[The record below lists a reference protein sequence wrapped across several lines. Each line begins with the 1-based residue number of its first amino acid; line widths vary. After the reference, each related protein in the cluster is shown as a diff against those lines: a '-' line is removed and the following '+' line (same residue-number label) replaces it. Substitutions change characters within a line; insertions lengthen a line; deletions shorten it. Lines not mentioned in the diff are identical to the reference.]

1 MMKIFFVVLNLFLIV
16 LLNLSLC
23 VNALNLNFISSYLF
37 NYTDQIKPKSVEEI
51 CFINLKT
58 NTSLEKS
65 ETKIVQEILY
75 FFKKLKFEYSPVLS
89 MIFDTGNYYI
99 TSPDPQIYPVNIN
112 DDVGKLFIFLISY
125 NKNQNFNLGINNF
138 YKNFLNNY
146 LKNTAIDSPQD
157 LYLCNFKIAEIN
169 GQLGF
174 TVEKQGRYE
183 LTESWDFSKE
193 DRKNYL
199 AFHEDNVVF
208 ELNQG
213 EISEI
218 EIEIKNNSD
227 KYFLLLPNSE
237 NLLLL
242 FEKDSILFINNVW
255 LNTRTPKKISE
266 LFINSQNTQ
275 KVYFSVQAPL
285 LPGEYEENINLLYN
299 NIVVDELRFR
309 YIVKDLGR
317 KILQVKSGLIKAS
330 MYEEPTT
337 ASKVIREI
345 PANTYLEFFEKV
357 GNFYKIKYDDI
368 EGYVSSNAVIVIK
381 Q

>member
-1 MMKIFFVVLNLFLIV
+1 MSKIFFVVLSLFFIV
-16 LLNLSLC
+16 LLNLGSYI
-23 VNALNLNFISSYLF
+23 NALNLNFISSYLF
-37 NYTDQIKPKSVEEI
+37 NYTDQIKPRIVEEL

-58 NTSLEKS
+58 NTNLEKS

-89 MIFDTGNYYI
+89 IIFDSGNYYI

-112 DDVGKLFIFLISY
+112 DDIGKLFVFLISY
-125 NKNQNFNLGINNF
+125 DKNQNFDLGINNF

-146 LKNTAIDSPQD
+146 LKNTAIDNSQD
-157 LYLCNFKIAEIN
+157 LYLCTFKIAQIN

-174 TVEKQGRYE
+174 TVEKQGRYGLIE
-183 LTESWDFSKE
+183 NWDFSKE

-199 AFHEDNVVF
+199 TFYKDNFVL

-218 EIEIKNNSD
+218 EIEIKNNTD

-237 NLLLL
+237 NLLLS
-242 FEKDSILFINNVW
+242 FEKNSNLFINNVW
-255 LNTRTPKKISE
+255 LNTRTPKKIDE

-275 KVYFSVQAPL
+275 KIYFSVKAPL

-299 NIVVDELRFR
+299 NIVVDELKFR

-317 KILQVKSGLIKAS
+317 KILQVKPGLIKTF
-330 MYEEPTT
+330 MYEEPSTT
-337 ASKVIREI
+337 SKVIREI
-345 PANTYLEFFEKV
+345 PENTYLEFFEKV

-368 EGYVSSNAVIVIK
+368 EGYVSSNLVIVIK

>member
-37 NYTDQIKPKSVEEI
+37 NYTDQIKPKIVEEI

-112 DDVGKLFIFLISY
+112 DDVGKLFVFLISY

-183 LTESWDFSKE
+183 LTEIWDFSKE

-242 FEKDSILFINNVW
+242 LEKDSNLFINNVW
-255 LNTRTPKKISE
+255 LNTRTPKKINE